1 MKNFGSFLP
10 SVEAVRLRAE
20 VTKTVF
26 AANQNMPE
34 CRRVTPGAADTVV
47 ERSLVASA
55 GLPESLRH
63 HLALV
68 ALSNYVALAQHDR
81 SRSEFAIDTDLLPV
95 AHPRSSRRHALTA
108 SALRE
113 ARARWIT
120 SDPRI
125 DEDHRPLVAAALTA
139 EPGSVEHF
147 YAVSRLEAAQDGIAL
162 RALLASFTGGNSSA
176 ARSAR
181 ARLQR
186 RDRKGRFAYQGGGL
200 RALIRR
206 RSGGGV
212 ESFSGRFI
220 KEADNGDFFEM
231 QAPDGR
237 IYRVPASKAEAFK
250 AYLPGSGD
258 GYAGVP
264 AKISSEDA
272 SAVIDESDLV
282 ELDAPSGYQEIGDN
296 LWQTDG
302 AQDYRVEKLPN
313 GKFRVSR
320 NDPEDTEV
328 GIFDNWADAHRGLVK
343 DGKRANKA
351 DAVKARLGGS
361 KGRDAEYNDFK
372 GGLEAEADDP
382 DGNYRKAAK
391 AALDYFEFGDTPEG
405 ESAAQLADRLEKNAA
420 AAADDGDED
429 LADDLRYAA
438 EEVRYR
444 AARGAAADTADNAP
458 EFEVPEGAFALKRA
472 DINDFT
478 PRGRTNQDSPDYTD
492 DPAELA
498 QRFDADELRDGMA
511 EALQGNGRGNLPFEQ
526 DEEVPAA
533 ALYQAMREK
542 GMDPDLEVA
551 NIYDA
556 AAGGDSNRQRVDS
569 DSKATLPAEDPDDFK
584 SALDE
589 LRRDPLPTPRQEDLN
604 DVSDEE
610 IQERIDGLSK
620 ELENDRSIGTGS
632 QARTAAAI
640 ARLRRE
646 QKLRSLGLSGD
657 NLRQARE
664 LADDVANSE
673 ETRSPFI
680 PGPNPTREENDRA
693 KAERNKRRDALDVFL
708 EEQGITATDLDVV
721 PVNAGK
727 YDLREENH
735 RRKGQKRSKRTQTP
749 QTQRTAEEPSAEL
762 PETTPGEGLG
772 PSDLADMS
780 DEELD
785 QALRDA
791 ADAEISVDKNDPE
804 ARSEAIRKT
813 DLLQNEKDIRAA
825 DLTEEERA
833 AARKA
838 NEDLYEVKKEMSETA
853 RQWAQERRE
862 WEDSGRPEGEKPSN
876 EKMQA
881 LREKSERLSEQ
892 IKNPSSEQEEPSPEA
907 ELPEEAA
914 PEPAAELPEAD
925 APSPAQRATVA
936 ARDLQPGDVAITDKN
951 GGREYFIVDE
961 VREGG
966 EKGKMVVIGHYPGRQ
981 QQEKQWKGGT
991 KINVVRGADVPPP
1004 GDGPE
1009 IHKPDIKE
1017 YLEKDENGN
1026 VKKGQWVTDENGEFY
1041 VPNPE
1046 KQAEYR
1052 AALDPVLAEIFEASK
1067 GFDDPTRG
1075 ETLPPEPPKPKPL
1088 KAPFTPG
1095 AAPLQGRLAEIAR
1108 EANGDPQKMR
1118 ELLANENVYVFDFE
1132 TTGIEKDEY
1141 GAMITPGQPWSIA
1154 VSKID
1159 PMTGEVI
1166 ETRSIFMNPGA
1177 PLGDW
1182 AKANLQDADGKPLT
1196 DEWLATQKSKEEA
1209 FREALEFIGD
1219 NAILIGHNIDFDEPI
1234 LRENADEY
1242 DLRYAPAGLGDTMS
1256 LSRYLQREDR
1266 YSKNKL
1272 GDLADKYGI
1281 ENPKWHNAE
1290 NDVAITAK
1298 IFDALLTDFQERGE
1312 PIDIDAISEWQRAR
1326 NEEFYAKQKKFADDL
1341 AQRKADELVAEAL
1354 HSEEKPDVDKAVS
1367 EIAQETRAASEA
1379 APGGE
1384 DDEDLNDLLADIL
1397 DESDDLPEMG
1407 ERPDFTGEVVD
1418 FDFDRGA
1425 HLLLDNGDKISVI
1438 DDGFGR
1444 KESAYLKWNEATQTH
1459 KLLHADIR
1467 KWDKSMSDMEIARQ
1481 HLDALYGAP
1490 EAPTADPDAES
1501 NVPEDVDL
1509 GDIDLPETDNLAG
1522 VKDAAGRAEAALD
1535 EALDGVEVNSEINEL
1550 VGNVR
1555 SLRQDL
1561 DGAQNDREAL
1571 DLGRDLAD
1579 AIDDLGE
1586 ALYDALP
1593 RENGL
1598 ADRAR
1603 DLRDGLRGLRRKNRK
1618 RARGQDVQRPAEP
1631 TVRPADAPEN
1641 VEQEVPASAP
1651 VPKRA
1656 TDNGGIPANEP
1667 TSVDGVGD
1675 FGVGVRTPAAPG
1687 ERPSGIT
1694 NGKDLPGAMP
1704 AGPDE
1709 PQGPDGRRLLRRGRE
1724 NRRFWDHPLFEK
1736 WLNGGRA
1743 IFNRPWEGQF
1753 VDRNNVP
1760 LAAGDTVLY
1769 IGPGK
1774 NKGRVGVIVGREDN
1788 MDRNGRLHRD
1798 YVLVR
1803 FGKDK
1808 EVPLKSRNFILD
1820 PDEDTDWRF
1829 LVNPDE
1835 VPNDPA
1841 EERINLPAGFDW
1853 DQVRRGVAPQNTRG
1867 KGGELRGEGRDANNI
1882 PIAPGD
1888 ALAQQ
1893 ERHELEGHLADDDGF
1908 ILFEGDRVQI
1918 VKAVKGK
1925 PGPIFGEVVGKKYIP
1940 RYNEDGKRV
1949 GYGYYPLIRLEDGT
1963 IIPRAAK
1970 SLRILNISE
1979 SEKAARRP
1987 DNPKA
1992 SLPTLKKEGSKWV
2005 PDEADEGDPPVREVP
2020 PRKATLQNGAFTAAG
2035 DLAQVLDY
2043 QIAPNLKGQDFL
2055 QQAQELRERAEAL
2068 RVLIDNG
2075 EEDQVVG
2082 EAVRDLADAAHVFGD
2097 RIRADRDNNA
2107 EINGK
2112 NPADALNGF
2121 GDNFEMLAD
2130 GLTTSPKPR
2139 RGKWIPDGLE
2149 VRTDL
2154 DEDQVRVG
2162 DFVSLPNVGGA
2173 KVIEIT
2179 NNDAL
2184 QQRSFLVEDEAGRRT
2199 VLVTGYGAK
2208 FPVPVLRKRDKN
2220 AKPDPFIPRNVKRGD
2235 VPAKQIQVGDFVA
2248 LANGYGLV
2256 ISKEVSARNG
2266 AVRLKFRFQN
2276 GREWQANFWSGNKIL
2291 NGALRAPAGDNAQ
2304 RPGTPI
2310 QQMEVSPTPPPNSG
2324 APVLDRNGRAL
2335 SIGQRVV
2342 HNNKKKADELGE
2354 GVVEGFEKDP
2364 KYGKDVVKV
2373 RFADGVKRFRAD
2385 RVFGQED
2392 NNQNNNN
2399 NNNEARPAQRYAA
2412 ALELLDQKIS
2422 ANKSTNIKSVLENG
2436 GDLSDLDPKTQ
2447 ALIKKAFP
2455 RVAKE
2460 LNTKGDKQG
2469 LQDLAELVFELNKI
2483 HIEKHPAPESLG
2495 VGEELFDLDLDDI
2508 VEQFKN
2514 FPGKYDRYGNF
2525 QPGVKVPL
2533 VDKAGNPIPGWH
2545 AETLKMG
2552 AIGYTFFMVHESGQR
2567 FVLKKETKLET
2578 AAKEVVGAAMAR
2590 GLGIPGATYAELYP
2604 KNKYISI
2611 QTFAGA
2617 NEPLPAGGFGKM
2629 GRNMDANDFNDV
2641 PIDNIIRM
2649 ILLDALSDNPDRHG
2663 GNYLYGEIVNDGE
2676 REVHVY
2682 PIDAGLGSF
2691 GTGRVTPLTVQTR
2704 FNGRQWGASRFDEL
2718 GAFTT
2723 KEIAKMSLQELI
2735 QYLNRY
2741 AGPGVSDANIR
2752 NFAER
2757 MLERAKNAIADGI
2770 SYGVFR

>member
-81 SRSEFAIDTDLLPV
+81 SRSEFAIDTDLLPI
-95 AHPRSSRRHALTA
+95 AHPRSTRHHVLTA

-113 ARARWIT
+113 ARARWIV

-181 ARLQR
+181 AKLQR

-220 KEADNGDFFEM
+220 KEAANGDFFEM

-405 ESAAQLADRLEKNAA
+405 ESATQLADRLEKNAA

-429 LADDLRYAA
+429 LAEDLRDAA

-444 AARGAAADTADNAP
+444 AARGAAADNAADTAP

-472 DINDFT
+472 DIKDFA
-478 PRGRTNQDSPDYTD
+478 PQGRTNQDSPDYTD

-498 QRFDADELRDGMA
+498 QRFDADALREGLAD
-511 EALQGNGRGNLPFEQ
+511 ALNGNGQGNMPFEQ
-526 DEEVPAA
+526 DEKVPAA
-533 ALYQAMREK
+533 ALYKALEEK
-542 GMDPDLEVA
+542 GLDADLETA
-551 NIYDA
+551 RIYDA
-556 AAGGDSNRQRVDS
+556 AAGNDNNERAISESRES
-569 DSKATLPAEDPDDFK
+569 SEEKASLPETEPIAQIPQDGPAEVPSAESSNEAITDAQSNLDSLQTRLTEHAQQIEDLDAEGRDAAVVRSLRDTAKRISDFLNRPQPTTPEETNAWREGV
-584 SALDE
+584 SALRSDIEVARAE
-589 LRRDPLPTPRQEDLN
+589 L
-604 DVSDEE
+604 VG
-610 IQERIDGLSK
+610 RID
-620 ELENDRSIGTGS
+620 IGDMGKFGDD
-632 QARTAAAI
+632 QV
-640 ARLRRE
+640 RL
-646 QKLRSLGLSGD
+646 D
-657 NLRQARE
+657 
-664 LADDVANSE
+664 
-673 ETRSPFI
+673 
-680 PGPNPTREENDRA
+680 
-693 KAERNKRRDALDVFL
+693 DALDA
-708 EEQGITATDLDVV
+708 II
-721 PVNAGK
+721 
-727 YDLREENH
+727 
-735 RRKGQKRSKRTQTP
+735 
-749 QTQRTAEEPSAEL
+749 EPAAEL
-762 PETTPGEGLG
+762 PDESPEPETV
-772 PSDLADMS
+772 PSPDMVETVPS
-780 DEELD
+780 PQDETRLD
-785 QALRDA
+785 PDTIETIPSEPRD
-791 ADAEISVDKNDPE
+791 ETLPE
-804 ARSEAIRKT
+804 RVPETLPTEDSAPSEAPK
-813 DLLQNEKDIRAA
+813 
-825 DLTEEERA
+825 
-833 AARKA
+833 
-838 NEDLYEVKKEMSETA
+838 
-853 RQWAQERRE
+853 
-862 WEDSGRPEGEKPSN
+862 
-876 EKMQA
+876 
-881 LREKSERLSEQ
+881 
-892 IKNPSSEQEEPSPEA
+892 
-907 ELPEEAA
+907 
-914 PEPAAELPEAD
+914 EPAAELPEAD

-1108 EANGDPQKMR
+1108 EANGDPRKMR

-1132 TTGIEKDEY
+1132 TTGIEKDEF

-1196 DEWLATQKSKEEA
+1196 DEWLATQKSREEA

-1298 IFDALLTDFQERGE
+1298 IFDALLTDFRERGE

-1326 NEEFYAKQKKFADDL
+1326 NEEFDAKQKKFADDL

-1631 TVRPADAPEN
+1631 TVRPADVPEN

-1651 VPKRA
+1651 VPQRA

-1724 NRRFWDHPLFEK
+1724 NRRFWDHPLFER

-1760 LAAGDTVLY
+1760 LAAGDTVMY

-1774 NKGRVGVIVGREDN
+1774 NKGRVGIIIGREDN
-1788 MDRNGRLHRD
+1788 VERENGLNRD

-1803 FGKDK
+1803 FENGK
-1808 EVPLKSRNFILD
+1808 EALLKSRNFILD

-1835 VPNDPA
+1835 MPNDPA
-1841 EERINLPAGFDW
+1841 EDRINLPAGFDW
-1853 DQVRRGVAPQNTRG
+1853 DQVRRGAAPQNTRG
-1867 KGGELRGEGRDANNI
+1867 KNGELRGEGRDANNV

-1893 ERHELEGHLADDDGF
+1893 ERHELEGHLAADGGF

-1925 PGPIFGEVVGKKYIP
+1925 PGPIFGKVVGKKYIP
-1940 RYNEDGKRV
+1940 RYNKDGERV
-1949 GYGYYPLIRLEDGT
+1949 GYGYYPLIELEDGT

-1970 SLRILNISE
+1970 SLRILDIPE
-1979 SEKAARRP
+1979 DEKAARRP

-1992 SLPTLKKEGSKWV
+1992 SLPTLKKEGSQWV
-2005 PDEADEGDPPVREVP
+2005 PDEEDEGDPPVREVP

-2149 VRTDL
+2149 HRTDL
-2154 DEDQVRVG
+2154 TEDQVRVG
-2162 DFVSLPNVGGA
+2162 DFAAVPGFGGA
-2173 KVIEIT
+2173 KIVSIT
-2179 NNDAL
+2179 DNDAL

-2208 FPVPVLRKRDKN
+2208 FPVPVLRKHDKN

-2335 SIGQRVV
+2335 SVGQRVV

-2399 NNNEARPAQRYAA
+2399 NNNRVRPAQQYAP
-2412 ALELLDQKIS
+2412 ALGLLDQKIP
-2422 ANKSTNIKSVLENG
+2422 ADKRANIKDVLENG

-2469 LQDLAELVFELNKI
+2469 LQDLAELVFELNKM
-2483 HIEKHPAPESLG
+2483 HVEKHPAPESLG
-2495 VGEELFDLDLDDI
+2495 IGEELFDLDLDDI
-2508 VEQFKN
+2508 VEQFKD

-2567 FVLKKETKLET
+2567 FVLKKEAKLET